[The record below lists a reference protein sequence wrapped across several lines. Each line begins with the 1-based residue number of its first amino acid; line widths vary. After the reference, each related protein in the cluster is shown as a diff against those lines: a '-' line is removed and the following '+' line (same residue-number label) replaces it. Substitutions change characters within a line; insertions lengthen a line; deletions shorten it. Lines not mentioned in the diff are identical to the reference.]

1 MQVDAATAFTH
12 LRIGCRP
19 LARLFQ
25 IPLKGLSALVIR
37 NIKVDDDV
45 VLRHFDIV
53 KFCGVDGGQLRCDL
67 LPFPPGRALLIG
79 ILRQTAGAV
88 PVEGGGLSLH
98 KIDGGMGRF
107 IGCRLFFRSL
117 LLKLFH
123 PKPAVIVP
131 NTGAIPHAEPFLI
144 LSEVVFQLLLK
155 YHAGNWIGHFCVVAV
170 GLIHFP
176 GRFQRYAVLLLE
188 HMVGVHHEVVEV
200 IGGPHH
206 RDGNIIVIVVR
217 VLQIDLLAVVRN
229 ATQLKGDLLGQRP
242 VLRRGHL
249 VSGGCHVDQ
258 PSDDAR
264 LGVRN
269 LHRLIGAHDE
279 ERLEP
284 VGIGRTEFLV
294 DRHHLMG
301 DQAVDPGIVLNAGK
315 VAVMLDRHQRIGAKR
330 LQSERVAGGA
340 QILCVEAGV
349 VALEELLDHI
359 DNRALSR
366 SHRTIE
372 HQELLNPLGLS
383 GDDGAN
389 APFDFVA
396 LLGRI

>member
-1 MQVDAATAFTH
+1 M
-12 LRIGCRP
+12 
-19 LARLFQ
+19 
-25 IPLKGLSALVIR
+25 
-37 NIKVDDDV
+37 
-45 VLRHFDIV
+45 
-53 KFCGVDGGQLRCDL
+53 
-67 LPFPPGRALLIG
+67 
-79 ILRQTAGAV
+79 
-88 PVEGGGLSLH
+88 
-98 KIDGGMGRF
+98 
-107 IGCRLFFRSL
+107 
-117 LLKLFH
+117 
-123 PKPAVIVP
+123 
-131 NTGAIPHAEPFLI
+131 
-144 LSEVVFQLLLK
+144 
-155 YHAGNWIGHFCVVAV
+155 
-170 GLIHFP
+170 
-176 GRFQRYAVLLLE
+176 
-188 HMVGVHHEVVEV
+188 
-200 IGGPHH
+200 
-206 RDGNIIVIVVR
+206 
-217 VLQIDLLAVVRN
+217 VRN
-229 ATQLKGDLLGQRP
+229 AAQLKGDLLGQRP

-269 LHRLIGAHDE
+269 LHRLIGAPDE